1 MTRYL
6 AENDAKSALRGGR
19 AIEQLLEGRLEAGL
33 QIVRFV
39 TIAHE
44 ATGENSVTLHEVFNG
59 GNFDVLDVY
68 EFSPLDPD
76 RSYGQVDSFR
86 TVDDAFQFACE
97 QTGADPRKFVNAGVV
112 QDEYRDAY
120 LTENVTM
127 SQVVGSLVIRHTGC
141 CSTVSKSVERWR
153 ASSSKMTHRFINQ
166 ACLSASFQQR
176 AFSGRDVA
184 HMAPRD
190 RLYEARHL
198 SGLGGR
204 FTWWS

>member
-1 MTRYL
+1 MRGQEMGVDAMTRYL

-112 QDEYRDAY
+112 QDECRDAC
-120 LTENVTM
+120 LTD
-127 SQVVGSLVIRHTGC
+127 
-141 CSTVSKSVERWR
+141 
-153 ASSSKMTHRFINQ
+153 A
-166 ACLSASFQQR
+166 
-176 AFSGRDVA
+176 
-184 HMAPRD
+184 
-190 RLYEARHL
+190 
-198 SGLGGR
+198 
-204 FTWWS
+204 